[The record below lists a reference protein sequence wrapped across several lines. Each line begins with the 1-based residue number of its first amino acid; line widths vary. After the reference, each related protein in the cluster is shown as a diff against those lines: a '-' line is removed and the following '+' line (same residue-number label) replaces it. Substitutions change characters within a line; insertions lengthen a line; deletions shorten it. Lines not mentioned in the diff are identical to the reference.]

1 MISPGVCDLGPV
13 KLHYLQAGVGDLV
26 LCLHGFPDHAPSL
39 RAMLEELAAAGF
51 RAVAPFMRGYAPSTV
66 EARTYESAALA
77 GDVLGLGASL
87 ASGADVML
95 VGHDWG
101 GVAALHAAVLQPERV
116 RRLVTI
122 GMPHARTYARALEED
137 PVQQRMSWYAF
148 LFLLEGFAER
158 VVADRD
164 FAFVERLIAEW
175 SPRSPFSPEEWYAL
189 RRTLSARGVLTAA
202 MGYYRSALGVMPR
215 DPILARDAARWDE
228 AVRVPTL
235 AIYGERDGCIRP
247 EVHAAQGEHFAG
259 DLRLRPVAGVGHWP
273 HLEDPRRV
281 LPDIAAFLRSV
292 NPADAG
298 PLAGPA
304 GGHRAPGRGPMHTG
318 APPAAGLAPGKAQQP
333 MPGRPPK
340 AARPAEGGA
349 AGCRRARPGP
359 GGASQRARKRPAVR
373 IWPQSL
379 RGRRSAVLA
388 GAAAAVPGPP
398 DPYRAQ
404 TPRRSEAPGAQRP
417 RHPSLTPR

>member
-101 GVAALHAAVLQPERV
+101 AVAALHAAVLQPERV

-122 GMPHARTYARALEED
+122 GTPHARAYARALEED

-202 MGYYRSALGVMPR
+202 MSYYRSALGVMPR

-247 EVHAAQGEHFAG
+247 EVHAAQGENFAG

-281 LPDIAAFLRSV
+281 LPDIAAFLR
-292 NPADAG
+292 A
-298 PLAGPA
+298 
-304 GGHRAPGRGPMHTG
+304 
-318 APPAAGLAPGKAQQP
+318 
-333 MPGRPPK
+333 
-340 AARPAEGGA
+340 
-349 AGCRRARPGP
+349 
-359 GGASQRARKRPAVR
+359 
-373 IWPQSL
+373 
-379 RGRRSAVLA
+379 
-388 GAAAAVPGPP
+388 
-398 DPYRAQ
+398 
-404 TPRRSEAPGAQRP
+404 
-417 RHPSLTPR
+417 